1 MCCRQRQ
8 FSHSAAVTGGSLAI
22 LPPVRAA
29 ATPRSSA
36 GVLHF
41 HSHDANI
48 VVEGFAFGKLT
59 DVVDD
64 AVEKFLGRKG
74 GVTSDGSVQL
84 LLREER
90 PGSIFDFE

>member
-1 MCCRQRQ
+1 MTVFERWRGQLLP
-8 FSHSAAVTGGSLAI
+8 VT
-22 LPPVRAA
+22 AA
-29 ATPRSSA
+29 ATPRNST

-48 VVEGFAFGKLT
+48 VVEGFVFGKLT

-74 GVTSDGSVQL
+74 A
-84 LLREER
+84 
-90 PGSIFDFE
+90 